1 MNVNSREGWK
11 WKARSAHG
19 LRGAGLVTDSL
30 TRKGHAQNIITFALE
45 FFGMNTSDKIKS
57 LPEASAIVR
66 GWKATGQKVVFTN
79 GCFDLLHLGHVDYL
93 EKARNLGDKLV
104 VGLNTDNSVS
114 RFKGPERPLQD
125 QNSRARVLAS
135 LQFVDL
141 VVFFDEDTP
150 LNLISE
156 LVPGVLVKGSDYL
169 AENIVGAEV
178 VKRNGGEVKT
188 IDFVPGYST
197 TRIVEKIK
205 RT

>member
-1 MNVNSREGWK
+1 MK
-11 WKARSAHG
+11 TA
-19 LRGAGLVTDSL
+19 
-30 TRKGHAQNIITFALE
+30 
-45 FFGMNTSDKIKS
+45 DKIKS
-57 LPEASAIVR
+57 LAEASQQV
-66 GWKATGQKVVFTN
+66 KAWQKEGQKVVFTN

-104 VGLNTDNSVS
+104 LGLNTDSSVS

-125 QNSRARVLAS
+125 QNSRARVLAG
-135 LQFVDL
+135 LQFIDL

-150 LNLISE
+150 QNLISE
-156 LVPGVLVKGSDYL
+156 LVPNILVKGSDYL
-169 AENIVGAEV
+169 AENIVGADV
-178 VKRNGGEVKT
+178 VKKNGGEVKT